1 MVWGCGII
9 IILPR
14 WLRRKE
20 SEKKN
25 GGAGEATAEPPA
37 YISAIEAVAS
47 QVDEI
52 DPQEVITDGR
62 NFLRSETPSPESL
75 GQRSEQT
82 KEFSKSVQV

>member
-1 MVWGCGII
+1 MLCGCGIVI
-9 IILPR
+9 KLPQ
-14 WLRRKE
+14 WFRRKE
-20 SEKKN
+20 SQKIEDNAKK
-25 GGAGEATAEPPA
+25 GTAGPPT

-82 KEFSKSVQV
+82 KEFFKSVQV